1 MKIMVSSIMTM
12 KEIKRREIKMKKIII
27 IIMVKM
33 RLERERNLRMSRI

>member
-1 MKIMVSSIMTM
+1 MVSNIMMM

>member
-1 MKIMVSSIMTM
+1 MKIMVSNIMMM